1 MATQVIVS
9 YTGSL
14 FLVRRGCP
22 GPPSH
27 VQQRGLATSNSQYRE
42 CVKQSR
48 GTQVLAVEMVS
59 QSPEKSSTRA
69 FPSLLTATS

>member
-22 GPPSH
+22 APPS
-27 VQQRGLATSNSQYRE
+27 LATSNSQYRE

-48 GTQVLAVEMVS
+48 GRQVLAVEMVS
-59 QSPEKSSTRA
+59 QSPEKASTRA
-69 FPSLLTATS
+69 FASLLTATS

>member
-22 GPPSH
+22 SQ

-48 GTQVLAVEMVS
+48 GRQVLAVEMVS
-59 QSPEKSSTRA
+59 QSPEKASTRA
-69 FPSLLTATS
+69 FASLLTATS